1 MPRFAR
7 LAYYSTSSPFCQG
20 VLQKFF
26 QLFSRLFRAAL
37 NFGGN
42 ARLLYHIS
50 FHLSRG
56 FPKVFSTFFSWY
68 FVSPSFAVSRS
79 LTACC
84 LVDSLHIIALHPPF
98 VKWFLQSFCGLGALA
113 VWHNSKRNHLCT
125 LNNESFF
132 LHGFPL
138 TSRLEYGIIQKN
150 GNFLYPAATI
160 LSVFSSI

>member
-7 LAYYSTSSPFCQG
+7 LAYYSTSFSFCQG

-37 NFGGN
+37 NFGGS

-56 FPKVFSTFFSWY
+56 FSKVFSTFFVI
-68 FVSPSFAVSRS
+68 FCLAAVHGVP
-79 LTACC
+79 
-84 LVDSLHIIALHPPF
+84 LVDSLLSCRQPAYYSTSPSVCQVVF
-98 VKWFLQSFCGLGALA
+98 TKFLRFGIVGSLTQFKAQSFMHFKQWIFFSAWFSLDKPPRI
-113 VWHNSKRNHLCT
+113 WYNS
-125 LNNESFF
+125 
-132 LHGFPL
+132 
-138 TSRLEYGIIQKN
+138 KN
-150 GNFLYPAATI
+150 GNFLYPVATI